1 MRFFTYYLK
10 DICDIKSGKRL
21 PANSDFSKN
30 ETQYRYIRARDIK
43 NGKISENELAFLD
56 ADTQSKIKKYI
67 INEGDIAITIVANI
81 GDVGYCT
88 KALNGA
94 NLTENAVRLT
104 NFDKDKV
111 DSKFLNYY
119 LSQPSL
125 KQYMENLAAGAA
137 QAKLGIYKINKIK
150 VLLPD
155 VDTQKQIAY
164 SIEKYDYI
172 IENNNKRIK
181 ILEEMAENLYKEWF
195 VRFRFPGYENT
206 EFENGI
212 PKGWK
217 EKGLLDVSDILYGY
231 PFNSS
236 LFKDEIDNVAV
247 VRIRDILDK
256 KTETY
261 TSELCDEKYRLCQND
276 VLIGMDGI
284 FHMCIWC
291 GRDGYLNQ
299 RVVRIRSSNKDINNY
314 FLYLA
319 MYPKIK
325 EFEKS
330 IVGTTVAHLGDKH
343 LKKMKLL
350 IPTEDV
356 LRKFNVIIKNILKEL
371 NGLQLMNDNLEKQ
384 RDALLPKLMSGKL
397 EI

>member
-1 MRFFTYYLK
+1 MSNMRFFTYYLK

-195 VRFRFPGYENT
+195 VRFRFPGYENA

-217 EKGLLDVSDILYGY
+217 IGRLTDILTFHDAKRKPVSSIERMNREKIYPYYGAAELMDYIDDYIFDGRYLLMGEDGSVITKEGY
-231 PFNSS
+231 PVLQFVEGKFWVNNHAHVISGSDAYPINFIYLLLKQLSIIDIVTGVAQPKISMGRMKKKKIIIPDLSIIQQFNKIIQSV
-236 LFKDEIDNVAV
+236 FDEIF
-247 VRIRDILDK
+247 I
-256 KTETY
+256 
-261 TSELCDEKYRLCQND
+261 
-276 VLIGMDGI
+276 
-284 FHMCIWC
+284 
-291 GRDGYLNQ
+291 
-299 RVVRIRSSNKDINNY
+299 
-314 FLYLA
+314 
-319 MYPKIK
+319 
-325 EFEKS
+325 
-330 IVGTTVAHLGDKH
+330 
-343 LKKMKLL
+343 LKKN
-350 IPTEDV
+350 IEV
-356 LRKFNVIIKNILKEL
+356 LK
-371 NGLQLMNDNLEKQ
+371 KQ
-384 RDALLPKLMSGKL
+384 RDSLLPKLMSGKL
-397 EI
+397 EIK